1 MYFLT
6 HLHQSVR
13 MSLHSSQG
21 VVRDHGVT
29 ESELA
34 LKLKLTSIRNRDK
47 FLLSCIEEQVLPR
60 SAPPH
65 LHHSD
70 KPFSNTAREY
80 LREARETLRYEA
92 EEIKSQL
99 QHVHLPHNMVQKIK
113 EEDRKQKDKLNKKL
127 EHLCRDSRWNNIGR
141 EDLITNL
148 SSHTLTQTQKEA
160 LALGLKFKTNIN
172 DKRLADYVGK
182 NYHWQDSDI
191 ESGFK
196 QGVLLCCKAAT
207 ASNSYT
213 IPRRYIH
220 ALTELRENSGII
232 ITTADKGGGVV
243 VMNKSDYVDKMNTLL
258 SDVDTYTKQSE
269 GEAEKEARS
278 FNKEARKVM
287 RRTEKGKQLL
297 RLLEE
302 NPVIPRMRGLPKT
315 HKPGVPMRPITSG
328 IGSAPHR
335 LAKHLAKPL
344 TSALGKIS
352 DSHLKNSTDLMRKLR
367 EVNFSEKQIVSFD
380 VKSLFTNVPINGAI
394 NAVNKVLEE
403 ISESELPLNKKDYLK
418 LVEMCM
424 NFGSFTFDSYTYRQ
438 HEGLPMGSPL
448 SCVAACLFMESL
460 ESEHYCNIIPNGSKW
475 YRYVDDCLVVLDKD
489 TDLDMLL
496 REMNNVHE
504 KIQFTIEKESNNS
517 LPFLDTVVIRAGNDV
532 KFKVYRKPTNKDD
545 FIHYQSAHDEKTK
558 SGVIIGFYLRALR
571 ICSPEYVDEEIK
583 YINESFG
590 KLGYPKGMLALSLK
604 KARSISARGEIR
616 EERDNVSYLVVPNS
630 DLAQALRA
638 TLRPTGL
645 VIVCDSGR
653 KIGELVRPKI
663 KGYGNDNSVV
673 YKIPCGGCDK
683 AYYGE
688 TYRGLEKRIKEHRA
702 DVRYHRTT
710 SAFVNH
716 IDQAGHL
723 PKWEDAIT
731 LEKNVNRQSRKVLEA
746 MHIAI
751 NKNINQRT
759 GDLKWAKIT
768 AAVASRERIRKGG

>member
-1 MYFLT
+1 
-6 HLHQSVR
+6 
-13 MSLHSSQG
+13 MSLHSSHG

-29 ESELA
+29 ESEFA
-34 LKLKLTSIRNRDK
+34 LKLKLTSIQNRDK
-47 FLLSCIEEQVLPR
+47 FLQSCIEEQVLPR

-65 LHHSD
+65 LHHQN

-92 EEIKSQL
+92 EEIKSEIQQL
-99 QHVHLPHNMVQKIK
+99 HLPHSMVQKIK
-113 EEDRKQKDKLNKKL
+113 EEDQKQKEKLSKKL
-127 EHLCRDSRWNNIGR
+127 DRLCRDSRWKNIGR

-148 SSHTLTQTQKEA
+148 SSPTLTQTQEA
-160 LALGLKFKTNIN
+160 LALGLKFKTNIS
-172 DKRLADYVGK
+172 DKKLADYVGK
-182 NYHWQDSDI
+182 NQHYKDSEI

-196 QGVLLCCKAAT
+196 QGVLLCCEAAT
-207 ASNSYT
+207 RSNCST
-213 IPRRYIH
+213 IPKRYVH
-220 ALTELRENSGII
+220 ALTELRDNPGIL

-258 SDVDTYTKQSE
+258 SDNSTYNTQSE
-269 GEAEKEARS
+269 GEAKEEASR
-278 FNKEARKVM
+278 FNKEARRVM
-287 RRTEKGKQLL
+287 RRTEKGKRLL
-297 RLLEE
+297 HLLEE

-352 DSHLKNSTDLMRKLR
+352 DSHLKNSTDLLQKLR
-367 EVNFSEKQIVSFD
+367 EVDFSDKQLVSFD
-380 VKSLFTNVPINGAI
+380 VKSLFTNVPIDGAI
-394 NAVNKVLEE
+394 SAVEKVLEK
-403 ISESELPLNKKDYLK
+403 ISESELPVNKKDFMV
-418 LVEMCM
+418 LVEMCV
-424 NFGSFTFDSYTYRQ
+424 NFGSFSFNECTYRQ

-448 SCVAACLFMESL
+448 SCVAACLFMEVL
-460 ESEHYCNIIPNGSKW
+460 ESEEYSKIIPTGSKW
-475 YRYVDDCLVVLDKD
+475 YRYVDDCLVVLHKD
-489 TDLDMLL
+489 TDLDILL
-496 REMNNVHE
+496 DRMNNVHD

-517 LPFLDTVVIRAGNDV
+517 LPFLDTVVIRAANDV

-545 FIHYQSAHDEKTK
+545 FIHYRSAHDERTK
-558 SGVIIGFYLRALR
+558 SGVVIGFYLRALR
-571 ICSPEYVDEEIK
+571 ICSPEYVDEEIS
-583 YINESFG
+583 YIDESFG

-604 KARSISARGEIR
+604 KARLISARGETG
-616 EERDNVSYLVVPNS
+616 EERDNLNYLVVPNS
-630 DLAQALRA
+630 DLAQALRVA
-638 TLRPTGL
+638 LRPTGL
-645 VIVCDSGR
+645 VIVCDSGK

-663 KGYGNDNSVV
+663 KRGVNENSVV

-688 TYRGLEKRIKEHRA
+688 TYRGLDKRVKEHRA
-702 DVRYHRTT
+702 DVKYHRTT

-716 IDQAGHL
+716 VDQAGHL

-731 LEKNVNRQSRKVLEA
+731 LEKNVSRQSRKVLEA
-746 MHIAI
+746 MYIAI

-768 AAVASRERIRKGG
+768 AAVASRERIRKGR